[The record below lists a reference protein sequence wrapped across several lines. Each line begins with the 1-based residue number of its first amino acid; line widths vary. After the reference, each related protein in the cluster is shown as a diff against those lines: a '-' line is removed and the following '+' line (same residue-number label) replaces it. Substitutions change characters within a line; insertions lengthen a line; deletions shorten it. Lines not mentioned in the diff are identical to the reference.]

1 MDTEHFKK
9 VLLRKQDELRNE
21 MAGFRGEARQAPE
34 GVEDPID
41 EATSAQ
47 GKAAAFEE
55 NTLASQMLRQ
65 VEDALQRITEGTYGA
80 CVDCGRESSRPGWRR
95 SPGRFTV
102 WKISR
107 SMRPR
112 LRPLVALHFD
122 CASRTC
128 PGPDVRGAS

>member
-65 VEDALQRITEGTYGA
+65 VEDALQRITEGTYGV
-80 CVDCGRESSRPGWRR
+80 CVDCGRE
-95 SPGRFTV
+95 
-102 WKISR
+102 IELA
-107 SMRPR
+107 R
-112 LRPLVALHFD
+112 LEAVPWTLYCLEDQQKHEAETPPAGGL
-122 CASRTC
+122 TL
-128 PGPDVRGAS
+128 